1 MRLLPRSPWA
11 KCVLSTIG
19 AFAIGVLVTCRLYW
33 GHWILPPS
41 SASTAREF
49 VSLDRFASYRAV
61 GTVSSG
67 PEALRKGAASANWVA
82 GESPFGRLAVAL
94 KERGLSPTST
104 EAVTAEV
111 VARVQ
116 STLAGERLS
125 SPPTSAAPGLRGPNV
140 DIATGRSE
148 NGEAIVAAAL
158 GTGPV
163 SGDHY
168 LYREALFVSSPSG
181 NLRLVSVRRYWFD
194 VAGMEGIGHWF
205 VGIVLAALVLVGWA
219 LYGVMRFVAMS
230 TMRIRS
236 NRRLQRS
243 ALARRR

>member
-1 MRLLPRSPWA
+1 M
-11 KCVLSTIG
+11 
-19 AFAIGVLVTCRLYW
+19 TCRLYW

-41 SASTAREF
+41 SASTVREF

-61 GTVSSG
+61 GSVSSG
-67 PEALRKGAASANWVA
+67 PEALRKAAASANRVA
-82 GESPFGRLAVAL
+82 GESPFGRLAVAIE
-94 KERGLSPTST
+94 ERGLSPTSA
-104 EAVTAEV
+104 EAVPAEV

-116 STLAGERLS
+116 STLAGERLLE
-125 SPPTSAAPGLRGPNV
+125 PTDERYAQPSGLNV

-158 GTGPV
+158 STGPV

-168 LYREALFVSSPSG
+168 LYCEGLFVSSPSG
-181 NLRLVSVRRYWFD
+181 HLRLVSVRRYWFD
-194 VAGMEGIGHWF
+194 VAGLEGIGHWF
-205 VGIVLAALVLVGWA
+205 VGIVVAALVLVGWA
-219 LYGVMRFVAMS
+219 LYGVLRFVMS